1 MERDVAWE
9 SELAG
14 RWPVGWLAGW
24 LDVLG
29 GLVDWWLDGWVDA
42 ERDGQIDRVAPRDTT
57 EEGGCRGPR
66 RSLAAG

>member
-9 SELAG
+9 SELARG
-14 RWPVGWLAGW
+14 WPAGW
-24 LDVLG
+24 LGELG
-29 GLVDWWLDGWVDA
+29 GLVDWWLNGWVDA

-66 RSLAAG
+66 RSLAAW